1 MRRLSGGSQGQGLG
15 IALAALGFF
24 ALLQGRAN
32 AEPLITDISD
42 HLISISS
49 DFTGTE
55 LLLFGALGD
64 VGEAGRGDV
73 VVVVRGPEQ
82 RMVVRK
88 KKRRSGIW
96 INTKPVIFKNV
107 PGFYAVSASA
117 PLDEIA
123 PETLLARHQIGL
135 DNIQVTPEPGSR
147 ETVVEDAE
155 RVDDYREAVVR
166 NMRREGL
173 FSEETGSI
181 RFMADTLFRT
191 RISFPANVPVGN
203 YRAEVYLIRDGKV
216 VPGGA
221 QSSPIFIDKVGLGR
235 AVYNFAHQ
243 QPFIYGA
250 VAVLLA
256 LLAGWIAA
264 MVFRKL

>member
-1 MRRLSGGSQGQGLG
+1 MRRRSEFSPGGGLG
-15 IALAALGFF
+15 IVLAALGLF
-24 ALLQGRAN
+24 AVWQGRAI
-32 AEPLITDISD
+32 AEPLVTDISD

-55 LLLFGALGD
+55 LLLFGAIGD

-73 VVVVRGPEQ
+73 IVVVRGPEQ

-96 INTKPVIFKNV
+96 INTKPVIFGNV

-117 PLDEIA
+117 PLDKIA
-123 PETLLARHQIGL
+123 PKTLLARHKIGL

-147 ETVVEDAE
+147 KTVVGDAE
-155 RVDDYREAVVR
+155 RVDAYRDAVIR

-173 FSEETGSI
+173 FSEETGGI

-191 RISFPANVPVGN
+191 RIAFPANVPVGN
-203 YRAEVYLIRDGKV
+203 YQAEVYLIRDGKIV
-216 VPGGA
+216 SGGA

-264 MVFRKL
+264 IVFRKL